1 MAEVPESERS
11 TAQVLETPVDCL
23 GRSVAGAGAVEER
36 EDVRSALLQGPA
48 QSADLDQRGRN
59 AASDAVDHGLHHLLA
74 LDLVGFLVGGDDAL
88 VDAPGR
94 FDLYVVV
101 VGEQRL
107 QTVALLVGEEAV
119 TGVQGAADLVERIPG
134 TAPMPEHGLLNTLA
148 ASVEPVASE
157 SDNVEGIHHRDRVR
171 QLFSGGGLETGEPV
185 HRDDLAPIAPL
196 LGPPGQPLLE
206 NGLRS
211 TLDHVQEPGWSCL
224 VPVRGEID
232 DHRDIPLA
240 LACVAPDMLIDADR
254 SDAIEPVRVIDQTP
268 LALGENRRV
277 RRRPRH
283 PEPCGD
289 AGDGQMV
296 QDQARQ
302 PQASPP
308 REIFARSGAAFD
320 VSCRQRRPH
329 PVHLYRRT
337 RINSI
342 VGRCPIWFVRE
353 APRHRVSGYALAA
366 ALAAPAVRFEY
377 PALQH
382 SALGRQVLPYRLE
395 AELIEAAEQGQI
407 WCKESRLGHVEVFR
421 MGSVRTSILRETSTP
436 IPSATRSTDYTLV
449 REEPINLYF

>member
-59 AASDAVDHGLHHLLA
+59 AASDGVDHGLHHLLA
-74 LDLVGFLVGGDDAL
+74 LDLVGFWVGGDDAL

-185 HRDDLAPIAPL
+185 HRADLAPIAPL

-211 TLDHVQEPGWSCL
+211 PLDHVQEPGWSCL

-289 AGDGQMV
+289 AGEGQMV

-302 PQASPP
+302 PPGQSAAGDLRPLWRGLRRVLPP
-308 REIFARSGAAFD
+308 DAPAPGALVSAHADQQHRGPVPDMVRARGS
-320 VSCRQRRPH
+320 
-329 PVHLYRRT
+329 
-337 RINSI
+337 
-342 VGRCPIWFVRE
+342 
-353 APRHRVSGYALAA
+353 
-366 ALAAPAVRFEY
+366 AAPCLWVRPRSRTCGTSGPVRVPGT
-377 PALQH
+377 PAQRPRATGV
-382 SALGRQVLPYRLE
+382 ALPFGGRAHRGGR
-395 AELIEAAEQGQI
+395 I
-407 WCKESRLGHVEVFR
+407 
-421 MGSVRTSILRETSTP
+421 
-436 IPSATRSTDYTLV
+436 RSNLV
-449 REEPINLYF
+449 HGK